1 MELPGNGSSTPKETT
16 PLRGPALPAFPR
28 DGRLNVSSNI
38 ILHFRVQEL
47 KDLCFV
53 NFVLALLTLL
63 YMGVNVTMFVL
74 NYLNRDDD
82 DCGDPDSVYV
92 ARCGSPVSAVFHALE
107 FWATAAYAMVEAF
120 ALVYTP
126 RALSSISNRPNL
138 LKLLL
143 FFDVVAT
150 FVPRCS

>member
-1 MELPGNGSSTPKETT
+1 MELPGNGWVAPSTPKETT

-63 YMGVNVTMFVL
+63 YMGTPSGVL
-74 NYLNRDDD
+74 RHAAATSDD
-82 DCGDPDSVYV
+82 
-92 ARCGSPVSAVFHALE
+92 
-107 FWATAAYAMVEAF
+107 
-120 ALVYTP
+120 
-126 RALSSISNRPNL
+126 RP
-138 LKLLL
+138 
-143 FFDVVAT
+143 
-150 FVPRCS
+150 P